1 VVDPGLRVDLA
12 ELADELDAEA
22 FRNSAGR
29 ELFTN
34 PAKTLA
40 ERMSGDDVV
49 LAGDNA
55 ATLAL
60 ARHGASTLLRVA
72 HKVVTA
78 VGLADALSAVH
89 GGLGGGA
96 GAETSIF
103 HDEQL
108 DGPLPRRVRTFVLTT
123 DEERPVVLARVSG
136 LGDIDV
142 INAEDVPEVA
152 ETAVAVEPAPGR
164 EEQQLAIL
172 AVRLQM
178 TATYLRL
185 VRG

>member
-1 VVDPGLRVDLA
+1 MAPTMVSCANGLALLLPLYSV
-12 ELADELDAEA
+12 
-22 FRNSAGR
+22 GG
-29 ELFTN
+29 
-34 PAKTLA
+34 
-40 ERMSGDDVV
+40 MG
-49 LAGDNA
+49 AGD
-55 ATLAL
+55 
-60 ARHGASTLLRVA
+60 
-72 HKVVTA
+72 
-78 VGLADALSAVH
+78 
-89 GGLGGGA
+89 
-96 GAETSIF
+96 SIF

-172 AVRLQM
+172 AVRLEM